1 MKLRNFEKPNKYTA
15 VVTMS
20 PIYINIIIR
29 LNVVVEPEKNII
41 LISSINIK
49 SVPIFL
55 PIIVSS
61 MGYLV
66 EIKIP
71 INGIN
76 ELIILILF
84 SSEYSQRVVLFS
96 GI

>member
-1 MKLRNFEKPNKYTA
+1 LKLRNFEKPNKYTA

-29 LNVVVEPEKNII
+29 LSVVVEPEKNMI

-55 PIIVSS
+55 PIAVSS
-61 MGYLV
+61 IGYLV

-71 INGIN
+71 TNGIN